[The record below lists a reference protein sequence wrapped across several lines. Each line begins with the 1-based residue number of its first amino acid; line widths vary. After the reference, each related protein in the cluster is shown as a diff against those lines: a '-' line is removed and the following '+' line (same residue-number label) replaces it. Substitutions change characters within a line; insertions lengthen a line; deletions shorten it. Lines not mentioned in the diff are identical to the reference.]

1 MPNRMKGE
9 LKNFEVFIFV
19 LALWIMLL
27 VFGFSSLYFFEE
39 KISSLNN
46 FGGFM
51 NLSTSLV
58 SVATIFLLS
67 QAIRYQK
74 KELKAMKKEMKQ
86 QRKSIEKEEKL
97 NRTIKYIDEWITSY
111 DSGTNNN
118 LTADQKQYL
127 SRLNHLFLSKAK
139 SKIDFKLLVDVISKY
154 GLKKLVR
161 NEKNRLEKQLES
173 YHQILKNNDFTQE
186 DIHDAE
192 EQLRYMHE
200 MSFEEETNG
209 KERSYTNKE
218 LRTTPEEYL
227 IGSVRGQKTRVE
239 NELRKL
245 QAYIDF
251 IDDMRSK

>member
-1 MPNRMKGE
+1 MPNRTKGE

-19 LALWIMLL
+19 LALWFMLL
-27 VFGFSSLYFFEE
+27 VFGLSSLYFFEE

-86 QRKSIEKEEKL
+86 QRKSIEREEKL

-111 DSGTNNN
+111 DSGTNNK

-154 GLKKLVR
+154 GLKRLVR
-161 NEKNRLEKQLES
+161 DERIRLKNQWKN
-173 YHQILKNNDFTQE
+173 YHQTLKNNDFTEE
-186 DIHDAE
+186 DLYNAE
-192 EQLRYMHE
+192 VTLNSMIEI
-200 MSFEEETNG
+200 SIEEDEND
-209 KERSYTNKE
+209 EDRSYTDDE
-218 LRTTPEEYL
+218 LKTTPEEYL
-227 IGSVRGQKTRVE
+227 IGSVLGQKTHVE